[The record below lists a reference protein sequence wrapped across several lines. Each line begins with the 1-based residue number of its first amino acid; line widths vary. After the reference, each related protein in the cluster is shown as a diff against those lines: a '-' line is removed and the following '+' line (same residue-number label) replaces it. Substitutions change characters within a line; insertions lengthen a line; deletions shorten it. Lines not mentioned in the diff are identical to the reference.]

1 MELKLYKYDHMEQ
14 NKIFN
19 KYYTLP
25 TYISARRYESYITK
39 HAWIKMQKKTTIKS
53 LRKLKMKPISTAVY
67 SFCLF
72 VESGYWDF
80 QSKVVPPSFSS
91 VL

>member
-1 MELKLYKYDHMEQ
+1 MTTW
-14 NKIFN
+14 NKIKSLTNITYF
-19 KYYTLP
+19 L
-25 TYISARRYESYITK
+25 TYISAQRYESYITK

-53 LRKLKMKPISTAVY
+53 LRKPKMKSISTAVY

-80 QSKVVPPSFSS
+80 QSS

>member
-14 NKIFN
+14 NKIFY
-19 KYYTLP
+19 KYYILP
-25 TYISARRYESYITK
+25 NINQEQRYESYITK
-39 HAWIKMQKKTTIKS
+39 HALIKMQKKTTIKS
-53 LRKLKMKPISTAVY
+53 LRKPKMKLISTAVY

-72 VESGYWDF
+72 VESRYWDF
-80 QSKVVPPSFSS
+80 QSKVVPPSFSG

>member
-1 MELKLYKYDHMEQ
+1 MTTW
-14 NKIFN
+14 NKIKSFTN
-19 KYYTLP
+19 I
-25 TYISARRYESYITK
+25 TYCLTYNSAQRYESHITK
-39 HAWIKMQKKTTIKS
+39 HALIKMQKKTTIKS
-53 LRKLKMKPISTAVY
+53 LRKPKMKLISTAVY

-80 QSKVVPPSFSS
+80 QSKVVPPSFSG

>member
-1 MELKLYKYDHMEQ
+1 MTTW
-14 NKIFN
+14 NKIKSFTN
-19 KYYTLP
+19 I
-25 TYISARRYESYITK
+25 TYCLTYNSAQRYELYITK
-39 HAWIKMQKKTTIKS
+39 HALIKMQKKTTIKS
-53 LRKLKMKPISTAVY
+53 LRKPKMKLISTAVY

-80 QSKVVPPSFSS
+80 QSKVVPPSFLS

>member
-1 MELKLYKYDHMEQ
+1 MTTW
-14 NKIFN
+14 NKIKSLTN
-19 KYYTLP
+19 ITHCL

-80 QSKVVPPSFSS
+80 QSKVVSPSFSS